1 MIVDALQVK
10 YYIKVVAVCQSKEVP
25 LFVFL
30 LKITL
35 SVYV

>member
-1 MIVDALQVK
+1 MIVDTLQVK
-10 YYIKVVAVCQSKEVP
+10 FYVKVVAVCQSKEVP

-35 SVYV
+35 CVHV